1 MPEDKNP
8 EGNCGVETVGT
19 LSVYLLFYFNLK
31 KYFKCAPFKI
41 LR

>member
-19 LSVYLLFYFNLK
+19 LSVHILLFLF
-31 KYFKCAPFKI
+31 F
-41 LR
+41 

>member
-8 EGNCGVETVGT
+8 EENCGVETVGT
-19 LSVYLLFYFNLK
+19 LSVHLLFYFLNF
-31 KYFKCAPFKI
+31 FKCAPFKI